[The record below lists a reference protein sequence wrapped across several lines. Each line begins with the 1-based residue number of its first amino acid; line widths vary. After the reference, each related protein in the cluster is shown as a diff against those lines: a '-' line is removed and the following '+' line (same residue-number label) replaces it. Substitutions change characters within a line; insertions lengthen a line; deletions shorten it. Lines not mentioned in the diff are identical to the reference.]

1 VVERHVAN
9 VNVVGSTPIA
19 RSNKRLAMTDYL
31 LNNFNPNDETFKS
44 AFWDWF
50 DNLSKTEKK
59 KFWDF
64 SVDMAMI
71 YFYNKIYRHKK

>member
-1 VVERHVAN
+1 
-9 VNVVGSTPIA
+9 
-19 RSNKRLAMTDYL
+19 MTDYL
-31 LNNFNPNDETFKS
+31 LNDFNPNDDKFKS

-71 YFYNKIYRHKK
+71 YFYNKIYRHNK

>member
-1 VVERHVAN
+1 
-9 VNVVGSTPIA
+9 
-19 RSNKRLAMTDYL
+19 MTDYL
-31 LNNFNPNDETFKS
+31 LNDFNPNDETFKS

-71 YFYNKIYRHKK
+71 YFYNKIYRHNK

>member
-1 VVERHVAN
+1 
-9 VNVVGSTPIA
+9 
-19 RSNKRLAMTDYL
+19 MTDYL
-31 LNNFNPNDETFKS
+31 LNDFNPNDETFKS

-71 YFYNKIYRHKK
+71 YFYNKIYRHIKRGYND